1 MSSQWQRTT
10 RRVGA
15 AAALLIGTIVFGAC
29 GGAPAE
35 SRPMNWHAQ
44 SGKEGPVADGA
55 VGKLT
60 RSDDGI
66 SFEIATEALEPN
78 HAYTIWLA
86 MINEPSACTTQPCPT
101 PEFLQNPATD
111 AQVVFGAGAVADE
124 NGKATFKGERKM
136 GPIPEGWLAGGE
148 LKKPLT
154 AQVLLV
160 VNSHGPVIE
169 GYMPD
174 MIETYRAG
182 CADAGLPEVFPPTAK
197 ADGRP
202 GPNTCQL
209 TQSVVFPGG

>member
-1 MSSQWQRTT
+1 MDAQWPGAT
-10 RRVGA
+10 RRAGFA
-15 AAALLIGTIVFGAC
+15 ALLLIGTVVMGAC
-29 GGAPAE
+29 GPAAE
-35 SRPMNWHAQ
+35 TQPVNWHTQ
-44 SGKEGPVADGA
+44 SGKQGPVADGA
-55 VGKLT
+55 VGRLT

-66 SFEIATEALEPN
+66 SFEITTEALLPS

-86 MINEPSACTTQPCPT
+86 MINEPAACSAQPCSAADMI
-101 PEFLQNPATD
+101 QNPATD
-111 AQVVFGAGAVADE
+111 SQVVFGAGAVADDE
-124 NGKATFKGERKM
+124 GKATFKGEQTT
-136 GPIPEGWLAGGE
+136 GPIPAGWLPGGE

-160 VNSHGPVIE
+160 VNDHGPVIE

-182 CADAGLPEVFPPTAK
+182 CADAGLPEVFPPIAK

-209 TQSVVFPGG
+209 YQIAAFPGG

>member
-1 MSSQWQRTT
+1 MTSQWVGNK

-15 AAALLIGTIVFGAC
+15 AVFVLIGTLVIGAC
-29 GGAPAE
+29 SAPAE
-35 SRPMNWHAQ
+35 SQPMNWHAQ
-44 SGKEGPVADGA
+44 SGKQGPVADGA

-60 RSDDGI
+60 RSDSGI
-66 SFEIATEALEPN
+66 SFEIATESLEPN

-86 MINEPSACTTQPCPT
+86 MINEPAACPKQPCVAPDM
-101 PEFLQNPATD
+101 LQNPATD
-111 AQVVFGAGAVADE
+111 SQVVFGAGAVADA
-124 NGKATFKGERKM
+124 NGKATFKGEAKM
-136 GPIPEGWLAGGE
+136 GPIANGWVPGGE

-154 AQVLLV
+154 AQVQLV

-174 MIETYRAG
+174 MIQTYRAG
-182 CADAGLPEVFPPTAK
+182 CADAGLPEVFPPVAK

-209 TQSVVFPGG
+209 YQVAVFPGG

>member
-1 MSSQWQRTT
+1 MTSQWPGTT
-10 RRVGA
+10 RRVGMTLLVIGTVVMGACSA
-15 AAALLIGTIVFGAC
+15 AA
-29 GGAPAE
+29 E
-35 SRPMNWHAQ
+35 SQPMNWHPQ
-44 SGKEGPVADGA
+44 SGKEGAVADGA

-60 RSDDGI
+60 RSDGGI
-66 SFEIATEALEPN
+66 SFEITTESLQPN

-86 MINEPSACTTQPCPT
+86 MVNEPGACSSQACTP
-101 PEFLQNPATD
+101 PEILQNPATD
-111 AQVVFGAGAVADE
+111 SQVVFGAGAVADT
-124 NGKATFKGERKM
+124 NGKATFKGEAKK
-136 GPIPEGWLAGGE
+136 GPIPDGWLPGGE

-160 VNSHGPVIE
+160 MNDHGAVIE

-182 CADAGLPEVFPPTAK
+182 CVDAGLPEVFPPVAK

-209 TQSVVFPGG
+209 YQLAVFPGG

>member
-1 MSSQWQRTT
+1 MLVGTI
-10 RRVGA
+10 VMGACGA
-15 AAALLIGTIVFGAC
+15 AAETQPVT
-29 GGAPAE
+29 
-35 SRPMNWHAQ
+35 WHPQ

-55 VGKLT
+55 VGRLT
-60 RSDDGI
+60 RSEGGI
-66 SFEIATEALEPN
+66 SFEITTESLLPN

-86 MINEPSACTTQPCPT
+86 MVNEPAACSAQPCPA
-101 PEFLQNPATD
+101 PDIIQNTATD
-111 AQVVFGAGAVADE
+111 SQVVFGAGAVADAD
-124 NGKATFKGERKM
+124 GKATFKGEAKK
-136 GPIPEGWLAGGE
+136 GPIPAGWLPGGE

-160 VNSHGPVIE
+160 VNDHGPVIE

-182 CADAGLPEVFPPTAK
+182 CADAGLPEVCPPIAK

-209 TQSVVFPGG
+209 YQIASVPGG